1 MRSGRA
7 LPGYSVRMAR
17 YHLAQLNIG
26 RALAPVDS
34 PVLAE
39 FMAAL
44 APINALADQ
53 APGFV
58 WRFQTEEG
66 NATAL
71 RPYDDDR
78 VMVNFSV
85 WESPE
90 ALRDFVY
97 RTVHA
102 KVMARR
108 REWFEKM
115 TDPFM
120 VLWWV
125 PSGHRPTI
133 TEAIERL
140 ELLRTR
146 GETEEAFTFKR
157 LFPPPGEAKEAA
169 ASFWPDECPAT

>member
-1 MRSGRA
+1 
-7 LPGYSVRMAR
+7 MAGF
-17 YHLAQLNIG
+17 HLAQLNIG

-34 PVLAE
+34 ARMAD

-44 APINALADQ
+44 DPINALADQ

-58 WRFQTEEG
+58 WRFQTDEG

-71 RPYDDDR
+71 RPYGDDR
-78 VMVNFSV
+78 IMVNFSV
-85 WESPE
+85 WENPE
-90 ALRDFVY
+90 SLHDFVY
-97 RTVHA
+97 KTVHA

-125 PSGHRPTI
+125 PVGHRPTI

-140 ELLRTR
+140 ETLRR
-146 GETEEAFTFKR
+146 LGETADAFTFKR
-157 LFPPPGEAKEAA
+157 LFPPPGEPAEATGA
-169 ASFWPDECPAT
+169 GLWPDACPAN

>member
-1 MRSGRA
+1 
-7 LPGYSVRMAR
+7 MAR
-17 YHLAQLNIG
+17 FHLAQLNIG

-34 PVLAE
+34 AQLAD
-39 FMAAL
+39 FVAAL

-78 VMVNFSV
+78 IMVNFSV

-90 ALRDFVY
+90 TLHAFVY
-97 RTVHA
+97 KTVHA

-115 TDPFM
+115 TDPFT

-125 PSGHRPTI
+125 PAGHRPTV

-140 ELLRTR
+140 ERLRTL
-146 GETEEAFTFKR
+146 GETPEAFTFKR
-157 LFPPPGEAKEAA
+157 LFPTPGEASQAP
-169 ASFWPDECPAT
+169 ASGLWPDACPAT

>member
-1 MRSGRA
+1 
-7 LPGYSVRMAR
+7 MAA

-26 RALAPVDS
+26 RARDTTDS
-34 PVLAE
+34 AVMAE

-44 APINALADQ
+44 DPINALAEQ

-58 WRFQTEEG
+58 WRFQTDEG

-71 RPYDDDR
+71 RPFPDDER
-78 VMVNFSV
+78 MMVNFSV
-85 WESPE
+85 WENPE

-97 RTVHA
+97 RTAHA

-115 TDPFM
+115 EIYQ

-125 PSGHRPTI
+125 PAGHRPSI
-133 TEAIERL
+133 GEAIERL
-140 ELLRTR
+140 EKLRTL
-146 GETEEAFTFKR
+146 GETAEAFTFKKI
-157 LFPPPGEAKEAA
+157 FAA
-169 ASFWPDECPAT
+169 PDTTTATADGFWADGCTAT

>member
-1 MRSGRA
+1 
-7 LPGYSVRMAR
+7 MAA

-34 PVLAE
+34 PVMAD
-39 FMAAL
+39 FMSAL
-44 APINALADQ
+44 DPINALAEA

-58 WRFQTEEG
+58 WRFQTNEG

-90 ALRDFVY
+90 SLHEFVY
-97 RTVHA
+97 KTLHA
-102 KVMARR
+102 KFMARR
-108 REWFEKM
+108 REWFERM
-115 TDPFM
+115 TDPFT

-125 PSGHRPTI
+125 PAGHRPTVI
-133 TEAIERL
+133 EAIDRL
-140 ELLRTR
+140 EKLRAN
-146 GETEEAFTFKR
+146 GETAEAFTFKR
-157 LFPPPGEAKEAA
+157 LFPAPGEAESAQA
-169 ASFWPDECPAT
+169 GGLWPDACPA

>member
-1 MRSGRA
+1 
-7 LPGYSVRMAR
+7 MAR
-17 YHLAQLNIG
+17 FQLAQLNIG
-26 RALAPVDS
+26 RAVAPVDS
-34 PVLAE
+34 AQLAD
-39 FMAAL
+39 FVAAL

-58 WRFQTEEG
+58 WRFQTDEG

-85 WESPE
+85 WENAE
-90 ALRDFVY
+90 TLHAFVY
-97 RTVHA
+97 KTVHA

-125 PSGHRPTI
+125 PAGHRPTI
-133 TEAIERL
+133 EEAIARL
-140 ELLRTR
+140 DMLRTL
-146 GETEEAFTFKR
+146 GETAEAFTFKK
-157 LFPPPGEAKEAA
+157 LFPPPGEVSQESADGL
-169 ASFWPDECPAT
+169 WPDACPA

>member
-1 MRSGRA
+1 
-7 LPGYSVRMAR
+7 MAAH
-17 YHLAQLNIG
+17 HLAQLNIG
-26 RALAPVDS
+26 RALAPTDS
-34 PVLAE
+34 AQMAD

-58 WRFQTEEG
+58 WRFQTDEG

-85 WESPE
+85 WENAES
-90 ALRDFVY
+90 LHDFVY
-97 RTVHA
+97 KTVHA
-102 KVMARR
+102 TIMARR
-108 REWFEKM
+108 REWFERM

-125 PSGHRPTI
+125 PAGHRPTVK
-133 TEAIERL
+133 EAIERL
-140 ELLRTR
+140 EKLRTV
-146 GETEEAFTFKR
+146 GETAEAFTFKR
-157 LFPPPGEAKEAA
+157 LFPPPGEKAEASA
-169 ASFWPDECPAT
+169 AGGLWPDACPAT